1 MVQVNQNGS
10 AWKRPVSQRVQNQN
24 LQGELRLCGDESE
37 SQVETNLITV
47 QSHTL
52 LMFNGE
58 LC

>member
-1 MVQVNQNGS
+1 MVQVNENGS

-24 LQGELRLCGDESE
+24 LQGELRLCRNKSE
-37 SQVETNLITV
+37 SQVETNLITL

-52 LMFNGE
+52 LKFNGE